1 VLQASGY
8 NSIAVGLTNGNSSSG
23 PTVADG
29 AGRSKPDLVAP
40 LGVTSF
46 ATPVVSAGAALLV
59 QTAAAKIDPEEA
71 LAAGRTETIKA
82 ALLSGAT
89 TTQFNGLPQPWQRT
103 DNGGFIEPLDRR
115 FGAGQINIDNSHR
128 ILSAPRQDG
137 TDLIRDDPTGWDFGP
152 LTTADS
158 TRTYFFDAPAN
169 VGTATLTATVTWLRR
184 IPQSGGDFST
194 ATATL
199 ADIELRI
206 YETDGNLN
214 LGQEVDASLSPVD
227 NLQHTR
233 TDLILTNHYALE
245 VTLAGLPVGQSSED
259 FAIAWQVAVTPVPEP
274 SMILMIAVA
283 VVAAIRVPSKCATF
297 R

>member
-1 VLQASGY
+1 MAE
-8 NSIAVGLTNGNSSSG
+8 
-23 PTVADG
+23 DG
-29 AGRSKPDLVAP
+29 QRWLRR
-40 LGVTSF
+40 
-46 ATPVVSAGAALLV
+46 AA
-59 QTAAAKIDPEEA
+59 
-71 LAAGRTETIKA
+71 
-82 ALLSGAT
+82 
-89 TTQFNGLPQPWQRT
+89 
-103 DNGGFIEPLDRR
+103 
-115 FGAGQINIDNSHR
+115 
-128 ILSAPRQDG
+128 RQDG
-137 TDLIRDDPTGWDFGP
+137 TDLIRDEPTGWDFGP
-152 LTTADS
+152 LTTAEP
-158 TRTYFFDAPAN
+158 TRRYFFDAPAD

-274 SMILMIAVA
+274 GMTLLIVVA
-283 VVAAIRVPSKCATF
+283 VVAAIRVVPVRYFSVSDME
-297 R
+297 RD